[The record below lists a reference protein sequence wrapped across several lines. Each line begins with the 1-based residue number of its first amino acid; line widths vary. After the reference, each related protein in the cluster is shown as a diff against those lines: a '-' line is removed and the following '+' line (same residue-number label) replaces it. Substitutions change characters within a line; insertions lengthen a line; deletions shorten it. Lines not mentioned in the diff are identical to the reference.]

1 MTNLEA
7 VVNTRLM
14 VVLTLASLAPAA
26 LPAQT
31 RDDTLG
37 IRAAAMDY
45 IEGWWSGSTDRMA
58 RALHPALVKRIMAV
72 DSAGNARLGEMGA
85 SLLVHNVRMGGGTRT
100 PAAERR
106 TDYRLLDIFQNA
118 AVARID
124 AGGWIDYLQLVRW
137 EGRWV
142 IVNVL
147 WEVRRPTGR

>member
-1 MTNLEA
+1 MK
-7 VVNTRLM
+7 RLL
-14 VVLTLASLAPAA
+14 VLALLCAAPAA

-45 IEGWWSGSTDRMA
+45 IEGWWTGSTERMA

-85 SLLVHNVRMGGGTRT
+85 SQLVHNVRMGGGTRT
-100 PAAERR
+100 PEPQRR
-106 TDYRLLDIFQNA
+106 SEYRLLDIFQNA
-118 AVARID
+118 ATARLD
-124 AGGWIDYLQLVRW
+124 AGGWIDYLQLVKW
-137 EGRWV
+137 QGRWV

-147 WEVRRPTGR
+147 WEIRRPS